1 MLKQNLT
8 IFNKR
13 GNMINQTKLEGLKKT
28 IRGQIIQLNGQLN
41 LPQSLVKVGDNV
53 VYVLDSN

>member
-1 MLKQNLT
+1 M
-8 IFNKR
+8 INKR
-13 GNMINQTKLEGLKKT
+13 GKIINQTKLEGLKKT